1 MFNNLN
7 FDYFIFQ
14 DSENYLYYYSNKGNL
29 YWKKKIDEKIIGDI
43 KQIDTYKN
51 GRLQISFRTE
61 NKFYVLD
68 RNGKEVEKLS
78 FKIDSGEINNPVSI
92 FDYENMRIGLI
103 EANQN
108 FKRLKAFEE

>member
-1 MFNNLN
+1 MALNLAQKETN
-7 FDYFIFQ
+7 IC
-14 DSENYLYYYSNKGNL
+14 
-29 YWKKKIDEKIIGDI
+29 KKIDEKIIGDI

-78 FKIDSGEINNPVSI
+78 FKSI
-92 FDYENMRIGLI
+92 VGVAQSKYG
-103 EANQN
+103 
-108 FKRLKAFEE
+108 K